1 MDKSEHLTIDEFK
14 QAFNSFK
21 HNERS
26 CKVKKSLTE
35 VELCDILKKS
45 NLFPGYTLH
54 EEVGISGVSVDMV
67 YENGER
73 VFTVEAKTEL
83 NYKVLAQACR
93 WRNVAT
99 ASYVAVP
106 VSVLKD
112 WYYSP
117 KKVILEEL
125 GLGLI
130 VVDEQYARF
139 ARCYDPFEKDVYG
152 GANSG
157 IYLFPAD
164 LDYWKTCF
172 ERIGENQAPAGSK
185 IGKRSTTFTRTID
198 ALKLEAK
205 THPQYNLEQLL
216 LSVPTHYS
224 NMASAEQAIK
234 RYAKQGIITK
244 FWQDTPKTGL
254 TKR

>member
-1 MDKSEHLTIDEFK
+1 MMMPIAEFK
-14 QAFNSFK
+14 EAFDSFK

-26 CKVKKSLTE
+26 CKLKKTFSE
-35 VELCDILKKS
+35 IELCEILKKS
-45 NLFPGYTLH
+45 NLFPNYTLH
-54 EEVGISGVSVDMV
+54 EEVGISGVSCDLV

-73 VFTVEAKTEL
+73 VFTIEAKTEL
-83 NYKVLAQACR
+83 NYKVFAQASR

-99 ASYVAVP
+99 ASYIAVP

-139 ARCYDPFEKDVYG
+139 ARSYDPFEKDVYG

-198 ALKLEAK
+198 ALKLEAQK
-205 THPQYNLEQLL
+205 HPDYTLQQLL
-216 LSVPTHYS
+216 LDVPTHYS
-224 NMASAEQAIK
+224 NITSAEQAIK
-234 RYAKQGIITK
+234 RYAKLGIIDK
-244 FWQDTPKTGL
+244 FWQDKPKAVTL
-254 TKR
+254 

>member
-1 MDKSEHLTIDEFK
+1 MSMMMPIAEFK
-14 QAFNSFK
+14 EAFDSFK

-26 CKVKKSLTE
+26 CKLKKTFSE
-35 VELCDILKKS
+35 VGLCEILKKS
-45 NLFPGYTLH
+45 NLFPNYTLH
-54 EEVGISGVSVDMV
+54 EEVGISGVSCDLV

-83 NYKVLAQACR
+83 NYKVFAQASR

-99 ASYVAVP
+99 ASYIAVP
-106 VSVLKD
+106 VSALKD

-139 ARCYDPFEKDVYG
+139 ARGYDPFEKDVYV

-157 IYLFPAD
+157 VYLFPAD
-164 LDYWKTCF
+164 LDYWKDCF
-172 ERIGENQAPAGSK
+172 ERIGGNQAPAGSK

-198 ALKLEAK
+198 ALKLEAQK
-205 THPQYNLEQLL
+205 HPDYTLQQLL
-216 LSVPTHYS
+216 LDVPTHYS
-224 NMASAEQAIK
+224 NITSAEQAIK
-234 RYAKQGIITK
+234 RYAKLGIIDK
-244 FWQDTPKTGL
+244 FWQDKPKAVTL
-254 TKR
+254 

>member
-1 MDKSEHLTIDEFK
+1 M
-14 QAFNSFK
+14 
-21 HNERS
+21 
-26 CKVKKSLTE
+26 KKTFSE
-35 VELCDILKKS
+35 VELCEILKKS
-45 NLFPGYTLH
+45 NLFPNYTLH
-54 EEVGISGVSVDMV
+54 EEVGISGVSCDLV
-67 YENGER
+67 YEDGER

-83 NYKVLAQACR
+83 NYKVFAQASR

-99 ASYVAVP
+99 ASYIAVP

-139 ARCYDPFEKDVYG
+139 ARGYDPFEKDVYV

-157 IYLFPAD
+157 VYLFPAD
-164 LDYWKTCF
+164 LDYWRDCF

-198 ALKLEAK
+198 ALKLEAQK
-205 THPQYNLEQLL
+205 HPDYTLQQLL
-216 LSVPTHYS
+216 LDVPTHYS
-224 NMASAEQAIK
+224 NITSAEQAIK
-234 RYAKQGIITK
+234 RYAKLGIIDK
-244 FWQDTPKTGL
+244 FWQDKPKAVTL
-254 TKR
+254 

>member
-1 MDKSEHLTIDEFK
+1 MSMMMPIDEFK
-14 QAFNSFK
+14 EAFGSFK

-26 CKVKKSLTE
+26 CKLKKTFSE
-35 VELCDILKKS
+35 VELCEILKKS
-45 NLFPGYTLH
+45 NLFPNYTLH
-54 EEVGISGVSVDMV
+54 EEVGISGVSCDLV

-73 VFTVEAKTEL
+73 VFTIEAKTEL
-83 NYKVLAQACR
+83 NYKVFAQASR

-99 ASYVAVP
+99 ASYIAVP

-130 VVDEQYARF
+130 VVDGQYARF
-139 ARCYDPFEKDVYG
+139 ARGYDPFEKDVYV

-198 ALKLEAK
+198 ALKLEAQK
-205 THPQYNLEQLL
+205 HPDYTLQQLL
-216 LSVPTHYS
+216 LDVPTHYS
-224 NMASAEQAIK
+224 TITSAEQAIK
-234 RYAKQGIITK
+234 RYAKLGIIDK
-244 FWQDTPKTGL
+244 FWQDKPKAVTL
-254 TKR
+254 

>member
-1 MDKSEHLTIDEFK
+1 MMMPIAEFK
-14 QAFNSFK
+14 EAFDSFK

-26 CKVKKSLTE
+26 CKLKKTYSE
-35 VELCDILKKS
+35 VELCEILKKS
-45 NLFPGYTLH
+45 NLFPNYTLH
-54 EEVGISGVSVDMV
+54 EEVGISGVSCDLV

-73 VFTVEAKTEL
+73 VFTIEAKTEL
-83 NYKVLAQACR
+83 NYKVFAQASR

-99 ASYVAVP
+99 ASYIAVP

-130 VVDEQYARF
+130 VVDEPYARF
-139 ARCYDPFEKDVYG
+139 ARGYDPFEKDVYV

-198 ALKLEAK
+198 ALKLEAQK
-205 THPQYNLEQLL
+205 HPDYTLQQLL
-216 LSVPTHYS
+216 LDVPTHYS
-224 NMASAEQAIK
+224 SITSAEQAIK
-234 RYAKQGIITK
+234 RYAKLGIIDK
-244 FWQDTPKTGL
+244 FWQDKPKAVTL
-254 TKR
+254 

>member
-1 MDKSEHLTIDEFK
+1 MMMPIAEFK
-14 QAFNSFK
+14 EAFDSFK

-26 CKVKKSLTE
+26 CKLKKTFSE
-35 VELCDILKKS
+35 VGLCEILKKS
-45 NLFPGYTLH
+45 NLFPNYTLH
-54 EEVGISGVSVDMV
+54 EEVGISGVSCDLV

-73 VFTVEAKTEL
+73 VFTIEAKTEL
-83 NYKVLAQACR
+83 NYKVFAQASR

-99 ASYVAVP
+99 ASYIAVP

-139 ARCYDPFEKDVYG
+139 ARGYDPFEKDVYV

-164 LDYWKTCF
+164 LDYWKDCF

-198 ALKLEAK
+198 ALKLEAQK
-205 THPQYNLEQLL
+205 HPDYTLQQLL
-216 LSVPTHYS
+216 LDVPTHYS
-224 NMASAEQAIK
+224 NITSAEQAIK
-234 RYAKQGIITK
+234 RYAKLGIIDK
-244 FWQDTPKTGL
+244 FWQDKPKAVTL
-254 TKR
+254 

>member
-1 MDKSEHLTIDEFK
+1 MSMMMPIDEFK
-14 QAFNSFK
+14 EAFGSFK

-26 CKVKKSLTE
+26 CKLKKTFSE
-35 VELCDILKKS
+35 VELCEILKKS
-45 NLFPGYTLH
+45 NLFPNYTLH
-54 EEVGISGVSVDMV
+54 EEVGISGVSCDLV

-73 VFTVEAKTEL
+73 VFTIEAKTEL
-83 NYKVLAQACR
+83 NYKVFAQASR

-99 ASYVAVP
+99 ASYIAVP

-130 VVDEQYARF
+130 VVDGQYARF
-139 ARCYDPFEKDVYG
+139 ARGYDPFEKDVYV

-157 IYLFPAD
+157 VYLFPAD
-164 LDYWKTCF
+164 LDYWKDCF

-198 ALKLEAK
+198 ALKLEAQK
-205 THPQYNLEQLL
+205 HPDYTLQQLL
-216 LSVPTHYS
+216 LDVPTHYS
-224 NMASAEQAIK
+224 NITSAEQAIK
-234 RYAKQGIITK
+234 RYAKLGIIDK
-244 FWQDTPKTGL
+244 FWQDKPKAVTL
-254 TKR
+254 

>member
-1 MDKSEHLTIDEFK
+1 MMMPIDEFK
-14 QAFNSFK
+14 EAFGSFK

-26 CKVKKSLTE
+26 CKLKKTFSE
-35 VELCDILKKS
+35 VELCEILKKS
-45 NLFPGYTLH
+45 NLFPNYTIH
-54 EEVGISGVSVDMV
+54 EEVGISGVSCDLV
-67 YENGER
+67 YENGEK
-73 VFTVEAKTEL
+73 VFTIEAKTEL
-83 NYKVLAQACR
+83 NYKVFAQASR

-99 ASYVAVP
+99 ASYIAVP

-130 VVDEQYARF
+130 VVDEQNARF
-139 ARCYDPFEKDVYG
+139 ARGYDPFEKDVYV

-164 LDYWKTCF
+164 LDYWNTCF

-198 ALKLEAK
+198 ALKLEAQK
-205 THPQYNLEQLL
+205 PPDYTLQQLL
-216 LSVPTHYS
+216 LDVPTHYS
-224 NMASAEQAIK
+224 NITSAEQAIK
-234 RYAKQGIITK
+234 RYAKLGIIDK
-244 FWQDTPKTGL
+244 FWQDKPKAVTL
-254 TKR
+254 

>member
-1 MDKSEHLTIDEFK
+1 MMMPIAEFK
-14 QAFNSFK
+14 EAFDSFK

-26 CKVKKSLTE
+26 CKLKKTFSE
-35 VELCDILKKS
+35 VGLCEILKKS
-45 NLFPGYTLH
+45 DLFPNYTLH
-54 EEVGISGVSVDMV
+54 EEVGISGVSCDLV

-73 VFTVEAKTEL
+73 VFTIEAKTEL
-83 NYKVLAQACR
+83 NYKVFAQASR
-93 WRNVAT
+93 WRNVVT
-99 ASYVAVP
+99 ASYIAVP

-139 ARCYDPFEKDVYG
+139 ARGYDPFEKDVYV

-198 ALKLEAK
+198 ALKLEAQK
-205 THPQYNLEQLL
+205 HPDYTLQQLL
-216 LSVPTHYS
+216 LDVPTHYS
-224 NMASAEQAIK
+224 SITSAEQAIK
-234 RYAKQGIITK
+234 RYAKLGIIDK
-244 FWQDTPKTGL
+244 FWQDKPKAVTL
-254 TKR
+254 

>member
-1 MDKSEHLTIDEFK
+1 MMMPIAEFK
-14 QAFNSFK
+14 EAFDSFK

-26 CKVKKSLTE
+26 CKLKKTFSE
-35 VELCDILKKS
+35 VGLCEILKKS
-45 NLFPGYTLH
+45 NLFPNYTLH
-54 EEVGISGVSVDMV
+54 EEVGISGVSCDLV

-73 VFTVEAKTEL
+73 VFTIEAKTEL
-83 NYKVLAQACR
+83 NYKVFAQASR

-99 ASYVAVP
+99 ASYIAVP

-139 ARCYDPFEKDVYG
+139 ARGYDPFEKDVYV

-164 LDYWKTCF
+164 LDYWKDCF

-198 ALKLEAK
+198 ALKLEAQK
-205 THPQYNLEQLL
+205 HPDYTLQQLL
-216 LSVPTHYS
+216 LDVPTHYS
-224 NMASAEQAIK
+224 NITSAEQAIK
-234 RYAKQGIITK
+234 RYAKLGIIDK
-244 FWQDTPKTGL
+244 FWQDKPKGA
-254 TKR
+254 

>member
-1 MDKSEHLTIDEFK
+1 MMMPIAEFK
-14 QAFNSFK
+14 EAFDSFK

-26 CKVKKSLTE
+26 CKLKKTFSE
-35 VELCDILKKS
+35 VELCEILKKS
-45 NLFPGYTLH
+45 NLFPNYTLH
-54 EEVGISGVSVDMV
+54 EEVGISGVSCDLV

-73 VFTVEAKTEL
+73 VFTIEAKTEL
-83 NYKVLAQACR
+83 NYKVFAQASR

-99 ASYVAVP
+99 ASYIAVP

-130 VVDEQYARF
+130 VVDGQYARF
-139 ARCYDPFEKDVYG
+139 ARGYDPFEKDVYV

-198 ALKLEAK
+198 ALKLEAQK
-205 THPQYNLEQLL
+205 HPDYTLQQLL
-216 LSVPTHYS
+216 LDVPTHYS
-224 NMASAEQAIK
+224 NITSAEQAIK
-234 RYAKQGIITK
+234 RYAKLGIIDK
-244 FWQDTPKTGL
+244 FWQDKPKAVTL
-254 TKR
+254 

>member
-1 MDKSEHLTIDEFK
+1 MMMPIAEFK
-14 QAFNSFK
+14 EAFDSFK

-26 CKVKKSLTE
+26 CKLKKTFSE
-35 VELCDILKKS
+35 VGLCEILKKS
-45 NLFPGYTLH
+45 NLFPNYTLH
-54 EEVGISGVSVDMV
+54 EEVGISGVSCDLV

-73 VFTVEAKTEL
+73 VFTIEAKTEL
-83 NYKVLAQACR
+83 NYKVFAQASR

-99 ASYVAVP
+99 ASYIAVP

-130 VVDEQYARF
+130 VVDEQNARF
-139 ARCYDPFEKDVYG
+139 ARGYDPFEKDVYV

-164 LDYWKTCF
+164 LDYWNTCF

-198 ALKLEAK
+198 ALKLEAQK
-205 THPQYNLEQLL
+205 HPDYTLQQLL
-216 LSVPTHYS
+216 LDVPTHYS
-224 NMASAEQAIK
+224 NITSAEQAIK
-234 RYAKQGIITK
+234 RYAKLGIIDK
-244 FWQDTPKTGL
+244 FWQDKPKAVTL
-254 TKR
+254 

>member
-1 MDKSEHLTIDEFK
+1 MSMMMPIAEFK
-14 QAFNSFK
+14 EAFGSFK

-26 CKVKKSLTE
+26 CKVKKTFSE
-35 VELCDILKKS
+35 VGLCEILKKS
-45 NLFPGYTLH
+45 NLFPNYTLH
-54 EEVGISGVSVDMV
+54 EEVGISGVSCDLV

-83 NYKVLAQACR
+83 NYKVFAQASR

-99 ASYVAVP
+99 ASYIAVP

-130 VVDEQYARF
+130 VVDEQNARF
-139 ARCYDPFEKDVYG
+139 ARGYDPFEKDVYV

-157 IYLFPAD
+157 VYLFPAD

-198 ALKLEAK
+198 ALKLEAQK
-205 THPQYNLEQLL
+205 HPDYTLQQLL
-216 LSVPTHYS
+216 LDVPTHYS
-224 NMASAEQAIK
+224 NITSAEQAIK
-234 RYAKQGIITK
+234 RYAKLGIIDK
-244 FWQDTPKTGL
+244 FWQDKPKAVTL
-254 TKR
+254 

>member
-1 MDKSEHLTIDEFK
+1 MSMMMPIAEFK
-14 QAFNSFK
+14 EAFDSFK

-26 CKVKKSLTE
+26 CKLKKTFSE
-35 VELCDILKKS
+35 VELCEILKKS
-45 NLFPGYTLH
+45 NLFPNYTLH
-54 EEVGISGVSVDMV
+54 EEVGISGVSCDLV

-73 VFTVEAKTEL
+73 VFTIEAKTEL
-83 NYKVLAQACR
+83 NYKVFAQASR

-99 ASYVAVP
+99 ASYIAVP

-130 VVDEQYARF
+130 VVDGQYARF
-139 ARCYDPFEKDVYG
+139 ARGYDPFEKDVYV

-198 ALKLEAK
+198 ALKLEAQK
-205 THPQYNLEQLL
+205 HPDYTLQQLL
-216 LSVPTHYS
+216 LDVPTHYS
-224 NMASAEQAIK
+224 NITSAEQAIK
-234 RYAKQGIITK
+234 RYAKLGIIDK
-244 FWQDTPKTGL
+244 FWQDKPKAVTL
-254 TKR
+254 

>member
-14 QAFNSFK
+14 EAFNSFK
-21 HNERS
+21 HNKRG

-54 EEVGISGVSVDMV
+54 EEVGISGVSCDMV
-67 YENGER
+67 YENGSQ
-73 VFTVEAKTEL
+73 VFTIEAKTEL

-106 VSVLKD
+106 TYALKD

-130 VVDEQYARF
+130 VVDEDGARF
-139 ARCYDPFEKDVYG
+139 GRSYNPFDKDLYG
-152 GANSG
+152 GSDNG
-157 IYLFPAD
+157 VYLFPAD
-164 LDYWKTCF
+164 LDYWKDCF
-172 ERIGENQAPAGSK
+172 ARIGENQAPAGSK

-224 NMASAEQAIK
+224 NMASAKQAIK
-234 RYAKQGIITK
+234 RYAKEGVIDK
-244 FWQDTPKTGL
+244 FWNESPYINE
-254 TKR
+254 

>member
-1 MDKSEHLTIDEFK
+1 MMMPIAEFK
-14 QAFNSFK
+14 EAFDSFK

-26 CKVKKSLTE
+26 CKLKKTFSE
-35 VELCDILKKS
+35 VGLCEILKKS
-45 NLFPGYTLH
+45 NLFPNYTLH
-54 EEVGISGVSVDMV
+54 EEVGISGVSCDLV

-73 VFTVEAKTEL
+73 VFTIEAKTGL
-83 NYKVLAQACR
+83 NYKVFAQASR

-99 ASYVAVP
+99 ASYIAVP

-139 ARCYDPFEKDVYG
+139 ARGYDPFEKDVYV

-198 ALKLEAK
+198 ALKLEAQK
-205 THPQYNLEQLL
+205 HPDYTLQQLL
-216 LSVPTHYS
+216 LDVPTHYS
-224 NMASAEQAIK
+224 NITSAEQAIK
-234 RYAKQGIITK
+234 RYAKLGIIDK
-244 FWQDTPKTGL
+244 FWQDTPKAVTL
-254 TKR
+254 

>member
-1 MDKSEHLTIDEFK
+1 MSMMMPIAEFK
-14 QAFNSFK
+14 EAFDSFK

-26 CKVKKSLTE
+26 CKLKKTFSE
-35 VELCDILKKS
+35 VGLCEILKKS
-45 NLFPGYTLH
+45 NLFPNYTLH
-54 EEVGISGVSVDMV
+54 EEVGISGVSCDLV

-73 VFTVEAKTEL
+73 VFTIEAKTEL
-83 NYKVLAQACR
+83 NYKVFAQASR

-99 ASYVAVP
+99 ASYIAVP

-139 ARCYDPFEKDVYG
+139 ARGYDPFEKDVYV

-164 LDYWKTCF
+164 LDYWKDCF

-198 ALKLEAK
+198 ALKLEAQK
-205 THPQYNLEQLL
+205 HPDYTLQQLL
-216 LSVPTHYS
+216 LDVPTHYS
-224 NMASAEQAIK
+224 NITSAEQAIK
-234 RYAKQGIITK
+234 RYAKLGIIDK
-244 FWQDTPKTGL
+244 FWQDKPKAVTL
-254 TKR
+254 

>member
-1 MDKSEHLTIDEFK
+1 MMMPIAEFK
-14 QAFNSFK
+14 EAFDSFK

-26 CKVKKSLTE
+26 CKLKKTFSE
-35 VELCDILKKS
+35 VGLCEILKKS
-45 NLFPGYTLH
+45 NLFPNYTLH
-54 EEVGISGVSVDMV
+54 EEVGISGVSCDLV

-73 VFTVEAKTEL
+73 VFTIEAKTEL
-83 NYKVLAQACR
+83 NYKVFAQASR
-93 WRNVAT
+93 WRNVAP
-99 ASYVAVP
+99 ASYIAVP

-139 ARCYDPFEKDVYG
+139 ARGYDPFEKDVYV

-198 ALKLEAK
+198 ALKLEAQK
-205 THPQYNLEQLL
+205 HPDYTLQQLL
-216 LSVPTHYS
+216 LDVPTHYS
-224 NMASAEQAIK
+224 TITSAEQAIK
-234 RYAKQGIITK
+234 RYAKLGIIDK
-244 FWQDTPKTGL
+244 FWQDKPKEVTL
-254 TKR
+254 

>member
-1 MDKSEHLTIDEFK
+1 MSMMMPIAEFK
-14 QAFNSFK
+14 EAFDSFK

-26 CKVKKSLTE
+26 CKLKKTFSE
-35 VELCDILKKS
+35 VELCEILKKS
-45 NLFPGYTLH
+45 NLFPNYTLH
-54 EEVGISGVSVDMV
+54 EEVGISGVSCDLV

-83 NYKVLAQACR
+83 NYKVFAQASR

-99 ASYVAVP
+99 ASYIAVP

-139 ARCYDPFEKDVYG
+139 ARGYDPFEKDVYG

-164 LDYWKTCF
+164 LDYWKDCF

-198 ALKLEAK
+198 ALKLEAQK
-205 THPQYNLEQLL
+205 HPDYTLQQLL
-216 LSVPTHYS
+216 LDVPTHYS
-224 NMASAEQAIK
+224 NITSAEQAIK
-234 RYAKQGIITK
+234 RYAKLGIIDK
-244 FWQDTPKTGL
+244 FWQDKPKAVTL
-254 TKR
+254 

>member
-1 MDKSEHLTIDEFK
+1 MSMMMPIAEFK
-14 QAFNSFK
+14 EAFDSFK

-26 CKVKKSLTE
+26 CKLKKTFSE
-35 VELCDILKKS
+35 VGLCEILKKS
-45 NLFPGYTLH
+45 NLFPNYTLH
-54 EEVGISGVSVDMV
+54 EEVGISGVSCDLV

-73 VFTVEAKTEL
+73 VFTIEAKTEL
-83 NYKVLAQACR
+83 NYKVFAQASR

-99 ASYVAVP
+99 ASYIAVP

-139 ARCYDPFEKDVYG
+139 ARGYDPFEKDVYV

-198 ALKLEAK
+198 ALKLEAQK
-205 THPQYNLEQLL
+205 HPDYTLQQLL
-216 LSVPTHYS
+216 LDVPTHYS
-224 NMASAEQAIK
+224 SITSAEQAIK
-234 RYAKQGIITK
+234 RYAKLGIIDK
-244 FWQDTPKTGL
+244 FWQDKPKAVTL
-254 TKR
+254 

>member
-1 MDKSEHLTIDEFK
+1 MMMPIDEFK
-14 QAFNSFK
+14 EAFGSFK

-26 CKVKKSLTE
+26 CKLKKTFSE
-35 VELCDILKKS
+35 VELCEILKKS
-45 NLFPGYTLH
+45 NLFPNYTIH
-54 EEVGISGVSVDMV
+54 EEVGISGVSCDLV

-73 VFTVEAKTEL
+73 VFTIEAKTEL
-83 NYKVLAQACR
+83 NYKVFAQASR

-99 ASYVAVP
+99 ASYIAVP

-130 VVDEQYARF
+130 VVDEQNARF
-139 ARCYDPFEKDVYG
+139 ARGYDPFEKDVYV

-164 LDYWKTCF
+164 LDYWNTCF

-198 ALKLEAK
+198 ALKLEAQK
-205 THPQYNLEQLL
+205 HPDYTLQQLL
-216 LSVPTHYS
+216 LDVPTHYS
-224 NMASAEQAIK
+224 NITSAEQAIK
-234 RYAKQGIITK
+234 RYAKLGIIDK
-244 FWQDTPKTGL
+244 FWQDKPKAVTL
-254 TKR
+254 

>member
-1 MDKSEHLTIDEFK
+1 MMMPIAEFK
-14 QAFNSFK
+14 EAFGSFK

-26 CKVKKSLTE
+26 CKLKKTFSE
-35 VELCDILKKS
+35 VGLCEILKKS
-45 NLFPGYTLH
+45 NLFPNYTLH
-54 EEVGISGVSVDMV
+54 EEVGISGVSCDLV

-83 NYKVLAQACR
+83 NYKVFAQASR

-99 ASYVAVP
+99 ASYIAVP

-130 VVDEQYARF
+130 VVDEQNARF
-139 ARCYDPFEKDVYG
+139 ARGYDPFEKDVYV

-198 ALKLEAK
+198 ALKLEAQK
-205 THPQYNLEQLL
+205 HPDYTLQQLL
-216 LSVPTHYS
+216 LDVPTHYS
-224 NMASAEQAIK
+224 NITSAEQAIK
-234 RYAKQGIITK
+234 RYAKLGIIDK
-244 FWQDTPKTGL
+244 FWQDKPKAVTL
-254 TKR
+254 

>member
-1 MDKSEHLTIDEFK
+1 MMMPIDEFK
-14 QAFNSFK
+14 EAFGSFK

-26 CKVKKSLTE
+26 CKLKKTFSE
-35 VELCDILKKS
+35 VELCEILKKS
-45 NLFPGYTLH
+45 NLFPNYTLH
-54 EEVGISGVSVDMV
+54 EEVGISGVSCDLV

-73 VFTVEAKTEL
+73 VFTIEAKTEL
-83 NYKVLAQACR
+83 NYKVFAQASR

-99 ASYVAVP
+99 ASYIAVP

-139 ARCYDPFEKDVYG
+139 ARGYDPFEKDVYG

-157 IYLFPAD
+157 VYLFPAD
-164 LDYWKTCF
+164 LDYWKDCF

-198 ALKLEAK
+198 ALKLEAQK
-205 THPQYNLEQLL
+205 HPDYTLQQLL
-216 LSVPTHYS
+216 LDVPTHYS
-224 NMASAEQAIK
+224 TITSAEQAIK
-234 RYAKQGIITK
+234 RYAKLGIIDK
-244 FWQDTPKTGL
+244 FWQDKPKAVTL
-254 TKR
+254 

>member
-1 MDKSEHLTIDEFK
+1 MMMPIAEFK
-14 QAFNSFK
+14 EAFDSFK

-26 CKVKKSLTE
+26 CKLKKTFSE
-35 VELCDILKKS
+35 VGLCEILKKS
-45 NLFPGYTLH
+45 NLFPNYTLH
-54 EEVGISGVSVDMV
+54 EEVGISGVSCDLV

-83 NYKVLAQACR
+83 NYKVFAQASR

-99 ASYVAVP
+99 ASYIAVP
-106 VSVLKD
+106 ASALKD
-112 WYYSP
+112 WFYSP

-139 ARCYDPFEKDVYG
+139 ARGYDPFEKDVYG

-224 NMASAEQAIK
+224 NMASAKQAIK
-234 RYAKQGIITK
+234 RYAKEGVIDK
-244 FWQDTPKTGL
+244 FWNESPYISE
-254 TKR
+254 

>member
-1 MDKSEHLTIDEFK
+1 MSMMMPIAEFK
-14 QAFNSFK
+14 EAFDSFK

-26 CKVKKSLTE
+26 CKLKKTFSE
-35 VELCDILKKS
+35 VGLCEILKKS
-45 NLFPGYTLH
+45 NLFPNYTLH
-54 EEVGISGVSVDMV
+54 EEVGISGVSCDLV

-73 VFTVEAKTEL
+73 VFTIEAKTEL
-83 NYKVLAQACR
+83 NYKVFAQASR

-99 ASYVAVP
+99 ASYIAVP

-130 VVDEQYARF
+130 VIDEQYARF
-139 ARCYDPFEKDVYG
+139 ARGYDPFEKDVYV

-164 LDYWKTCF
+164 LDYWKDCF

-198 ALKLEAK
+198 ALKLEAQK
-205 THPQYNLEQLL
+205 HPDYTLQQLL
-216 LSVPTHYS
+216 LDVPTHYS
-224 NMASAEQAIK
+224 NITSAEQAIK
-234 RYAKQGIITK
+234 RYAKLGIIDK
-244 FWQDTPKTGL
+244 FWQDKPKAVTL
-254 TKR
+254 

>member
-1 MDKSEHLTIDEFK
+1 MMMPIDEFK
-14 QAFNSFK
+14 EAFGSFK

-26 CKVKKSLTE
+26 CKLKKTFSE
-35 VELCDILKKS
+35 VELCEILKKS
-45 NLFPGYTLH
+45 NLFPNYTLH
-54 EEVGISGVSVDMV
+54 EEVGISGVSCDLV

-73 VFTVEAKTEL
+73 VFTIEAKTEL
-83 NYKVLAQACR
+83 NYKVFAQASR

-99 ASYVAVP
+99 ASYIAVP

-130 VVDEQYARF
+130 VVDEQNARF
-139 ARCYDPFEKDVYG
+139 ARGYDPFEKDVYV

-164 LDYWKTCF
+164 LDYWNTCF

-198 ALKLEAK
+198 ALKLEAQK
-205 THPQYNLEQLL
+205 HPDYTLQQLL
-216 LSVPTHYS
+216 LDVPTHYS
-224 NMASAEQAIK
+224 NITSAEQAIK
-234 RYAKQGIITK
+234 RYAKLGIIDK
-244 FWQDTPKTGL
+244 FWQDKPKAVTL
-254 TKR
+254 

>member
-1 MDKSEHLTIDEFK
+1 MMMPIDEFK
-14 QAFNSFK
+14 EAFGSFK

-26 CKVKKSLTE
+26 CKLKKTFSE
-35 VELCDILKKS
+35 VELCEILKKS
-45 NLFPGYTLH
+45 NLFPNYTLH
-54 EEVGISGVSVDMV
+54 EEVGISGVSCDLV
-67 YENGER
+67 YENGEQ
-73 VFTVEAKTEL
+73 VFTIEAKTEL
-83 NYKVLAQACR
+83 NYKVFAQASR

-99 ASYVAVP
+99 ASYIAVP
-106 VSVLKD
+106 ASVLKD

-130 VVDEQYARF
+130 VVDEQNARF
-139 ARCYDPFEKDVYG
+139 ARGYDPFEKDVYV

-164 LDYWKTCF
+164 LDYWNTCF

-198 ALKLEAK
+198 ALKLEAQK
-205 THPQYNLEQLL
+205 HPDYTLQQLL
-216 LSVPTHYS
+216 LDVPTHYS
-224 NMASAEQAIK
+224 NITSAEQAIK
-234 RYAKQGIITK
+234 RYAKHGIIDK
-244 FWQDTPKTGL
+244 FWQDKPKAVTL
-254 TKR
+254 